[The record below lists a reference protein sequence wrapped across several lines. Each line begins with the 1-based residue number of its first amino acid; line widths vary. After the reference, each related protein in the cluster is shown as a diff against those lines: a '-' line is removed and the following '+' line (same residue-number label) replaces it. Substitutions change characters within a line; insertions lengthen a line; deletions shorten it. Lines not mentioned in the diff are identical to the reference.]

1 MQDTHL
7 TVLIVFTGILA
18 FAVLLQTLLFFGMY
32 RSIRQ
37 MNEWLSTWSKDMLK
51 NAQIVSSRVEEG
63 VATLKSTADSLKP
76 ITQNLVH
83 ATQIVH
89 NRVVE
94 LDRFVGETS
103 RTAQLEFMHI
113 QDTFQL
119 AIRRAEEAVE
129 TLRDGILA
137 PINEATAVVRAVR
150 TGMDVLFRR
159 RRNPSN
165 ASAQDDE
172 MFI

>member
-1 MQDTHL
+1 MKDIF
-7 TVLIVFTGILA
+7 LIVFTGILA
-18 FAVLLQTLLFFGMY
+18 FAVLLQTILFFGIY

-37 MNEWLSTWSKDMLK
+37 LNDKFSTWSKDMLR
-51 NAQIVSSRVEEG
+51 NAQDISSKVEEG
-63 VATLKSTADSLKP
+63 VASIKSTTESLKP

-89 NRVVE
+89 SRVAE
-94 LDRFVGETS
+94 LDQFIGETT

-119 AIRRAEEAVE
+119 AMRRAEQSLEI
-129 TLRDGILA
+129 LRDGILA
-137 PINEATAVVRAVR
+137 PINEANAVVRAVR
-150 TGMDVLFRR
+150 TGIDVLFRR
-159 RRNPSN
+159 RRGPSI
-165 ASAQDDE
+165 SAQDDE

>member
-1 MQDTHL
+1 MAHETIL
-7 TVLIVFTGILA
+7 LVFTGILA
-18 FAVLLQTLLFFGMY
+18 FAVLLQSLLFIGIY

-37 MNEWLSTWSKDMLK
+37 MNDWLSTWSKEMLK

-63 VATLKSTADSLKP
+63 LSTIKSTAESLKP

-94 LDRFVGETS
+94 MDQFIGETT
-103 RTAQLEFMHI
+103 RTAQLEFMRI

-119 AIRRAEEAVE
+119 AMRRAEQAIE
-129 TLRDGILA
+129 TLKDSILA
-137 PINEATAVVRAVR
+137 PINEVNAVVRAVR
-150 TGMDVLFRR
+150 IGMDVLFRR
-159 RRNPSN
+159 RRNPSSI
-165 ASAQDDE
+165 SAQDDE

>member
-1 MQDTHL
+1 MQDTLL
-7 TVLIVFTGILA
+7 TVFTGILA

-37 MNEWLSTWSKDMLK
+37 MNDWLSTWSKDMLR
-51 NAQIVSSRVEEG
+51 NAQIISSRVEEG
-63 VATLKSTADSLKP
+63 VATLKSTAESLKP
-76 ITQNLVH
+76 ITNNLVH
-83 ATQIVH
+83 TTQIVH

-94 LDRFVGETS
+94 LDQFIGEAT

-119 AIRRAEEAVE
+119 AMRRAEQGIEA
-129 TLRDGILA
+129 LRDSILA
-137 PINEATAVVRAVR
+137 PINEANAVVRAVR
-150 TGMDVLFRR
+150 TGLDVLFRR
-159 RRNPSN
+159 RRNPSV
-165 ASAQDDE
+165 SAQDDE

>member
-1 MQDTHL
+1 MAHENIL
-7 TVLIVFTGILA
+7 LAFTGILA
-18 FAVLLQTLLFFGMY
+18 FAVLLQSLLFIGIY

-37 MNEWLSTWSKDMLK
+37 MNDWLSTWSKEMLK

-63 VATLKSTADSLKP
+63 VSAIKSTAESLKP

-94 LDRFVGETS
+94 MDEFIGETT
-103 RTAQLEFMHI
+103 RTAQLEFMRI

-119 AIRRAEEAVE
+119 AMRRAEQAIE
-129 TLRDGILA
+129 TLRDSILT
-137 PINEATAVVRAVR
+137 PINEASAVVRAFR
-150 TGMDVLFRR
+150 TGIDVLFRR
-159 RRNPSN
+159 RRSPSI
-165 ASAQDDE
+165 SAQDDE

>member
-1 MQDTHL
+1 MAHENIL
-7 TVLIVFTGILA
+7 LAFTGILA
-18 FAVLLQTLLFFGMY
+18 CAVLLQTLLFIGIY

-37 MNEWLSTWSKDMLK
+37 MNDWLSTWSKEMLK

-63 VATLKSTADSLKP
+63 VSAIKSTAESLKP

-83 ATQIVH
+83 ATQVVH

-94 LDRFVGETS
+94 MDEFIGETTRS
-103 RTAQLEFMHI
+103 AQLEFMRI

-119 AIRRAEEAVE
+119 AMRRAEQAID
-129 TLRDGILA
+129 TLKDSILA
-137 PINEATAVVRAVR
+137 PISEVNAVVRAVR
-150 TGMDVLFRR
+150 IGMDVLFRR
-159 RRNPSN
+159 RRNPSSI
-165 ASAQDDE
+165 SAQDDE